1 LKRFSLERARGR
13 DHLMHEIAAVN
24 RGEAHKIPSPVAQSA
39 RPMGQPGIVTRL
51 HGRLETPT

>member
-24 RGEAHKIPSPVAQSA
+24 RGEAHKIPSAAAQSA
-39 RPMGQPGIVTRL
+39 RSDGEPGIVTRL
-51 HGRLETPT
+51 HGRLETRT